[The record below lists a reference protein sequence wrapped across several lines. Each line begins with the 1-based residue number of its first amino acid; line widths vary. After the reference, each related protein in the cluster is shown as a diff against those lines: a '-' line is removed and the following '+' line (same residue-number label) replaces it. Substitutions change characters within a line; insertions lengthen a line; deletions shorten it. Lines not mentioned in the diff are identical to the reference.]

1 MGVCL
6 QELPLNLGAE
16 SFLTLSSD
24 EPSVMIRLGIG
35 NEKERM
41 MAGLHSPHFDLDESA
56 MKFDISATLGTL

>member
-1 MGVCL
+1 
-6 QELPLNLGAE
+6 
-16 SFLTLSSD
+16 
-24 EPSVMIRLGIG
+24 MIRLGIG